1 MRARSRYRSIGA
13 DVFQTQ
19 AAPSCPA
26 GQHYEPDTSSTTI
39 KGMGKCVPNVVTVK
53 PLTLHLAPAP
63 APAPQPAPVVVAPL
77 TFQTPAPSQP
87 TGGDFA
93 PAPAPVV
100 VASCP
105 PVWPWWW
112 LLVAFGVGAGGAY
125 YIQKNQKKAKK
136 NIGRVANEFGGR
148 IVNGAS
154 NAALSR
160 LFG

>member
-1 MRARSRYRSIGA
+1 MRARSRFRSIGA

-39 KGMGKCVPNVVTVK
+39 KGMGKCVPNLVAIK
-53 PLTLHLAPAP
+53 PLTFRPAPAAAPAP
-63 APAPQPAPVVVAPL
+63 LPPAAPVTFQQPAP
-77 TFQTPAPSQP
+77 TQP

-93 PAPAPVV
+93 TAPQAPI
-100 VASCP
+100 APPCP

-136 NIGRVANEFGGR
+136 NLGRVANEMGGR

-160 LFG
+160 MFG